1 MPPALAPLDL
11 SDEIAAHRVAI
22 AAFTD
27 LLARPDAAARKP
39 DVSGWSIAEHADH
52 IAKSTASIARL
63 SRGLVAGKIGDEA
76 LQPDDN
82 RLTRF
87 LSGRSMPRGGTSP
100 ANITAEE
107 GVTAEAASWALAAAH
122 EALEAL
128 SVQAEAITAADR
140 RFQHPFFGPLK
151 AAEWVRFCGVHAEH
165 HLGIAREIAE
175 AG

>member
-1 MPPALAPLDL
+1 MPPALARVDL
-11 SDEIAAHRVAI
+11 SDEVAAHQAAVD
-22 AAFTD
+22 AFTD
-27 LLARPDAAARKP
+27 LLARPDAAERKP

-52 IAKSTASIARL
+52 VAKSTASIARL

-76 LQPDDN
+76 LQPDDK

-87 LSGRSMPRGGTSP
+87 LSGRSIPRGRTAP

-107 GVTAEAASWALAAAH
+107 GVSADAASRALADAH

-128 SVQAEAITAADR
+128 SAQAEALTAAER

-165 HLGIAREIAE
+165 HLGIAREIAS